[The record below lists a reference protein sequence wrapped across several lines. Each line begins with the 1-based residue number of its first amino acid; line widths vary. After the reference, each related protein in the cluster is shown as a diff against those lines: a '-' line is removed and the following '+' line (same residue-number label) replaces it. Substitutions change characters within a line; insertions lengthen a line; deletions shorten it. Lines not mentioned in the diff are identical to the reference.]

1 MVERLVH
8 EYRHHLEV
16 LRADGEVQS
25 AGEPAPALER
35 WQQETEL
42 RLALLDRKRTVILAL
57 RDERTI
63 DDRVLRLLE
72 TRLDVEE
79 LRLTQPDRDE

>member
-1 MVERLVH
+1 M
-8 EYRHHLEV
+8 
-16 LRADGEVQS
+16 
-25 AGEPAPALER
+25 
-35 WQQETEL
+35 
-42 RLALLDRKRTVILAL
+42 ILAL

>member
-1 MVERLVH
+1 
-8 EYRHHLEV
+8 
-16 LRADGEVQS
+16 
-25 AGEPAPALER
+25 EPAPVLES

-42 RLALLDRKRTVILAL
+42 RLALLERKRTVVVAL

-63 DDRVLRLLE
+63 DDRVLRILE

-79 LRLTQPDRDE
+79 LRLTQPDREE